1 MWQRVHFTPFGD
13 DAIAPTVE
21 VWQADLD
28 LNLSQIAG
36 LEGLLSAEER
46 QRAARFRRESDRLH
60 FTAARAILRQI
71 LASYVGVAP
80 QGLEFAYTPQGKPG
94 LITGN
99 SQGEIQ
105 FNLSHSHGKA
115 LYAIALNRRVGIDLE
130 KIRPLDG
137 LTLAKRFFCEA
148 EYSQLYNYPKSAQNR
163 AFFQLWTAK
172 EALLKATG
180 TGLMGLKDVE
190 ILPQNYG
197 QIFLS
202 KIVGDC
208 PHNWY
213 LKTWEIDN
221 WAAAIAVE
229 TLNK

>member
-1 MWQRVHFTPFGD
+1 MFQRVDLTPFGD
-13 DAIAPTVE
+13 DAIAPHVE

-28 LNLSQIAG
+28 LHLSQIAG
-36 LEGLLSAEER
+36 LERLLSAEER
-46 QRAARFRRESDRLH
+46 QRAAAFRRESDRLH
-60 FTAARAILRQI
+60 FTAARGILRQI

-80 QGLEFAYTPQGKPG
+80 PGLEFAYSQRGKPG

-115 LYAIALNRRVGIDLE
+115 LYAIAFNRRVGIDLE
-130 KIRPLDG
+130 KIRSLDG
-137 LTLAKRFFCEA
+137 LTLAKRFFCEG
-148 EYSQLYNYPKSAQNR
+148 EYSQLSNHPKAAQNR

-180 TGLMGLKDVE
+180 TGLIGLKDVE
-190 ILPQNYG
+190 ILPNNDG
-197 QIFLS
+197 QLFLA
-202 KIVGDC
+202 KIVGNY

-229 TLNK
+229 TLK